1 MPEKLM
7 KRTWQET
14 ITKSPG
20 FKRLFGLSFPGAY
33 RQVGDEARWKQQEA
47 VDKRDYVR
55 RSEFDKIMEERG
67 KGGEVRDKLRTF
79 YREVGREDKDARD
92 RFKDEADQLRTI
104 ERLPNKSLWKGM
116 LNKSNELKAMDY
128 YERMK
133 VESSPEEQASL
144 RRELRILED
153 AGFIS
158 DEFHDELRRIRRK
171 DKK

>member
-1 MPEKLM
+1 
-7 KRTWQET
+7 
-14 ITKSPG
+14 
-20 FKRLFGLSFPGAY
+20 
-33 RQVGDEARWKQQEA
+33 
-47 VDKRDYVR
+47 
-55 RSEFDKIMEERG
+55 
-67 KGGEVRDKLRTF
+67 
-79 YREVGREDKDARD
+79 
-92 RFKDEADQLRTI
+92 
-104 ERLPNKSLWKGM
+104 M